1 MNGICKIADAVYAME
16 KAIKER
22 LELKTGKPE
31 KKGDRK
37 KKKKKKKKTTKKK
50 KKKKKKKKQSYKSN

>member
-31 KKGDRK
+31 NKGERK
-37 KKKKKKKKTTKKK
+37 KKKKKKTAKKLQ
-50 KKKKKKKKQSYKSN
+50 KQLKIAG

>member
-1 MNGICKIADAVYAME
+1 ME

-37 KKKKKKKKTTKKK
+37 KKKTAKKLQ
-50 KKKKKKKKQSYKSN
+50 KQLKIAG

>member
-22 LELKTGKPE
+22 LGLKMRKPK
-31 KKGDRK
+31 KKGDVEK
-37 KKKKKKKKTTKKK
+37 K
-50 KKKKKKKKQSYKSN
+50 N

>member
-1 MNGICKIADAVYAME
+1 ME

-37 KKKKKKKKTTKKK
+37 KKKKKTAKKIQ
-50 KKKKKKKKQSYKSN
+50 KQLKIAG

>member
-1 MNGICKIADAVYAME
+1 ME

-37 KKKKKKKKTTKKK
+37 KKKNSKEATKAIKN
-50 KKKKKKKKQSYKSN
+50 SRVN

>member
-1 MNGICKIADAVYAME
+1 ME

-37 KKKKKKKKTTKKK
+37 KKKKKKKAKKLQ
-50 KKKKKKKKQSYKSN
+50 KQLKIAG

>member
-1 MNGICKIADAVYAME
+1 ME

-37 KKKKKKKKTTKKK
+37 KKKKKKNRATKAI
-50 KKKKKKKKQSYKSN
+50 KSSRVN

>member
-37 KKKKKKKKTTKKK
+37 KKKKTAKKLQ
-50 KKKKKKKKQSYKSN
+50 KQLKIAG

>member
-1 MNGICKIADAVYAME
+1 ME

-37 KKKKKKKKTTKKK
+37 KKKKRQKKKEK
-50 KKKKKKKKQSYKSN
+50 KKKKKKKKQLRSYKSN

>member
-1 MNGICKIADAVYAME
+1 ME

-31 KKGDRK
+31 KKGYRK
-37 KKKKKKKKTTKKK
+37 KKKKKKTRATKAI
-50 KKKKKKKKQSYKSN
+50 KSSRVN

>member
-37 KKKKKKKKTTKKK
+37 KKKKKKKRRTDKTKKK
-50 KKKKKKKKQSYKSN
+50 ELQKQLKVAG

>member
-1 MNGICKIADAVYAME
+1 ME

-31 KKGDRK
+31 TKGDP
-37 KKKKKKKKTTKKK
+37 KKKKKKKTAKKLQ
-50 KKKKKKKKQSYKSN
+50 KQLKIAG

>member
-37 KKKKKKKKTTKKK
+37 KKKNKKKTELQ
-50 KKKKKKKKQSYKSN
+50 KQLKVAG

>member
-1 MNGICKIADAVYAME
+1 MNGICKIADAIYAME

-37 KKKKKKKKTTKKK
+37 KKKKKKTAKKLQ
-50 KKKKKKKKQSYKSN
+50 KQLKIAG

>member
-1 MNGICKIADAVYAME
+1 ME

-37 KKKKKKKKTTKKK
+37 KKKKKKKTELQ
-50 KKKKKKKKQSYKSN
+50 KQLKVAG

>member
-1 MNGICKIADAVYAME
+1 ME

-37 KKKKKKKKTTKKK
+37 KKKKKKKPELQ
-50 KKKKKKKKQSYKSN
+50 KQLKVAG

>member
-1 MNGICKIADAVYAME
+1 ME

-37 KKKKKKKKTTKKK
+37 KKKKKKTAKKLQ
-50 KKKKKKKKQSYKSN
+50 KQLKIAG